1 MRWGEAR
8 HQQYD
13 AVIAACK
20 GAWVRVV
27 DIGKRA
33 GVSDRTAAKALEQAY
48 EDMRVEYRSVKI
60 NGRWVDQ
67 YRAAPPGYIPPLY
80 QSNLDARPLAE
91 AFGGYTYYHGG
102 NTWHQ

>member
-1 MRWGEAR
+1 MRWGEP
-8 HQQYD
+8 HHPQYEATISACAGRWTLPRD
-13 AVIAACK
+13 IA
-20 GAWVRVV
+20 GQL
-27 DIGKRA
+27 
-33 GVSDRTAAKALEQAY
+33 GVCDRTVQKALNQAY

-91 AFGGYTYYHGG
+91 AFGGYTFYKGDAA
-102 NTWHQ
+102 WHQ